1 MQKFPPLWVGA
12 DKGYPHPGA
21 DKGADNRLCPRSRM
35 GPVPPLC
42 WLSTLEVSNAS
53 TVPCGAAPAAQVPL
67 LKQSADKGADNQL
80 APHQNL
86 KAVSSLRLNEVVS
99 NASTVP
105 SGAAPAARVPLL
117 KQSAAKK

>member
-1 MQKFPPLWVGA
+1 MGA
-12 DKGYPHPGA
+12 DKGYPHPG
-21 DKGADNRLCPRSRM
+21 
-35 GPVPPLC
+35 
-42 WLSTLEVSNAS
+42 
-53 TVPCGAAPAAQVPL
+53 
-67 LKQSADKGADNQL
+67 ADKGADNQL